1 MSQMIHEIADDF
13 PELADKFHAMKE
25 ADAGFADKVATY
37 DALNR
42 KVIEAETLE
51 KPTGHF
57 REEELKKKRA
67 LLKDEIYTILS
78 A

>member
-1 MSQMIHEIADDF
+1 MSDMIHEIADDF
-13 PELADKFHAMKE
+13 PEFADKLAAMRD
-25 ADAGFADKVATY
+25 ADAGFAEKLAAY
-37 DALNR
+37 DLLNK

-51 KPTGHF
+51 KPTHHF

-67 LLKDEIYTILS
+67 LLKDEIYTALT

>member
-1 MSQMIHEIADDF
+1 MSALMHEIADDF
-13 PELADKFHAMKE
+13 PEFADKLAAMTE
-25 ADAGFADKVATY
+25 ADAEFAGKVAEY
-37 DALNR
+37 DRLNK

-51 KPTGHF
+51 KPTHHF

-67 LLKDEIYTILS
+67 LLKDEIYNVLS

>member
-1 MSQMIHEIADDF
+1 MSALMHEIADDF
-13 PELADKFHAMKE
+13 PELAEKLAAMRE
-25 ADAGFADKVATY
+25 TDAGFAEKIAEYET
-37 DALNR
+37 LNK

-51 KPTGHF
+51 KPTHHF

-67 LLKDEIYTILS
+67 LLKDEIYAVLS

>member
-1 MSQMIHEIADDF
+1 MSELIHDLADDF
-13 PELADKFHAMKE
+13 PEYADKIAEMKE
-25 ADAGFADKVATY
+25 TDAAFADKAAEY
-37 DALNR
+37 DRLNK

-51 KPTGHF
+51 KPTHHF

-67 LLKDEIYTILS
+67 LLKDEIFSILS

>member
-1 MSQMIHEIADDF
+1 MSDMIHEIADDF
-13 PELADKFHAMKE
+13 PEFADKLAAMRDV
-25 ADAGFADKVATY
+25 DAGFAEKLAAY
-37 DALNR
+37 DLLNK

-51 KPTGHF
+51 KPTHHF

-67 LLKDEIYTILS
+67 LLKDEIYTALS

>member
-1 MSQMIHEIADDF
+1 MSELIHDLAEDF
-13 PELADKFHAMKE
+13 PE
-25 ADAGFADKVATY
+25 FADKIAEMKKTDAAFADKAAEY
-37 DALNR
+37 DRLNK

-51 KPTGHF
+51 KPTHHF

>member
-1 MSQMIHEIADDF
+1 MSELIHGIADDF
-13 PELADKFHAMKE
+13 PEYAEKLAVMTE
-25 ADAGFADKVATY
+25 ADADFAEKVAEY
-37 DALNR
+37 DVLNK

-67 LLKDEIYTILS
+67 LLKDEIFSALS

>member
-1 MSQMIHEIADDF
+1 MSELIHGIEDDF
-13 PELADKFHAMKE
+13 PQFAEKLAQMKA
-25 ADAGFADKVATY
+25 ADARFAEKLAEY
-37 DALNR
+37 DLLNR

-51 KPTGHF
+51 KPTAHF

-67 LLKDEIYTILS
+67 LLKDEIYTLLS

>member
-1 MSQMIHEIADDF
+1 MSEMMHEIAEDF
-13 PELADKFHAMKE
+13 PE
-25 ADAGFADKVATY
+25 FADKLAAMQAADTAFAEKVAEY
-37 DALNR
+37 DLLNR

-51 KPTGHF
+51 KPTHHF

-67 LLKDEIYTILS
+67 LLKDEIYSALS

>member
-1 MSQMIHEIADDF
+1 MSAMMHEIAEDF
-13 PELADKFHAMKE
+13 PELADKLAAMTQ
-25 ADAGFADKVATY
+25 ADAGFAEKVAEY
-37 DALNR
+37 DLLNK

-51 KPTGHF
+51 KPTHHF

-67 LLKDEIYTILS
+67 LLKDEIYAVLS

>member
-1 MSQMIHEIADDF
+1 MSDMIHEIEVDF
-13 PELADKFHAMKE
+13 PELAGKLAELKQ
-25 ADAGFADKVATY
+25 ADAAFADKIAEY
-37 DALNR
+37 ELLNK

-51 KPTGHF
+51 RPTGHF

-67 LLKDEIYTILS
+67 LLKDEIYQALS

>member
-1 MSQMIHEIADDF
+1 MSELIHDLADDF
-13 PELADKFHAMKE
+13 PEFAAKIAEMKE
-25 ADAGFADKVATY
+25 TDAAFAEKAAEY
-37 DALNR
+37 DRLNK

-51 KPTGHF
+51 KPTHHF

-67 LLKDEIYTILS
+67 LLKDEIFNILS

>member
-1 MSQMIHEIADDF
+1 MSEVIHGLADDF
-13 PELADKFHAMKE
+13 PELAAKLTERKE
-25 ADAGFADKVATY
+25 ADAGFAEKVAEY
-37 DALNR
+37 DVLNK
-42 KVIEAETLE
+42 KVIDAETLE

-67 LLKDEIYTILS
+67 LLKDEIFAILS